1 MQSEVLR
8 RTKIIATLGP
18 ATESAEMIA
27 RLIEAGVNIFRL
39 NMSHAPHDWVRR
51 VVKDIRAA
59 TAASHRFVSILMDTQ
74 GPAIRTGDLSVPLD
88 LQPGQKFTLTVRG
101 ERSEEERS
109 VDVNYENFINDIN
122 IGDVVLID
130 NGAIQMKVLAKRGNK
145 VECEVLTE
153 GKLGSRRHI
162 NLPGVK
168 VSLPALTA
176 KDIADVKLG
185 LELGVDFIALSFV
198 REARDL
204 FQLRE
209 LFDKARPQPF
219 VIAKIEDQ
227 EAVKNLDEIIQNAD
241 GIMVAR
247 GDLGIE
253 VPYEE
258 LPIIQRRIVKTCLR
272 FGKPVIVATHMLE
285 SMIESPM
292 PTRAEVT
299 DVANAVF
306 EQTDAIMLSGET
318 TVGKHPLKCIEVFDR
333 IARRIERS
341 GGAHYFEHAEFSSAR
356 QKLVKSAVVMANEL
370 QSAAILVIT
379 RSGNMARYAAWM
391 RPRYSQIYALCPNDH
406 VAGGLALSW
415 GVTPFVVPFDLI
427 NPENTIEAA
436 LKTFVK
442 QGRLQQG
449 QSIVIIG
456 SILVGE
462 QIVDAVQMRVV

>member
-1 MQSEVLR
+1 MQPSAPR
-8 RTKIIATLGP
+8 KTKIIATLGP
-18 ATESAEMIA
+18 ATEAPEMLA
-27 RLIEAGVNIFRL
+27 KLIEAGVDVFRL

-51 VVKDIRAA
+51 VVHDIRAA
-59 TAASHRFVSILMDTQ
+59 AVAHRQYVGIMMDTQ
-74 GPAIRTGDLSVPLD
+74 GPAIRTGDLGVPLD

-109 VDVNYENFINDIN
+109 VDVNYANFVNDIN

-130 NGAIQMKVLAKRGNK
+130 NGAIEMKVLAKAGNK

-176 KDIADVKLG
+176 KDIKDVLLG
-185 LELGVDFIALSFV
+185 LEIGVDLIALSFV

-204 FQLRE
+204 LQLKE
-209 LFDKARPQPF
+209 LFQENVNRPL

-227 EAVKNLDEIIQNAD
+227 QAVTNLDEIIRESD

-253 VPYEE
+253 IPYEE
-258 LPIIQRRIVKTCLR
+258 LPIVQRRIVKTCLR
-272 FGKPVIVATHMLE
+272 VGKPVIVATHMLE

-299 DVANAVF
+299 DVANAVY

-318 TVGKHPLKCIEVFDR
+318 TVGKHPLRCIEVFDR

-341 GGAHYFEHAEFSSAR
+341 GSAQFHDAAELTQPR

-370 QSAAILVIT
+370 KAEAILVIT
-379 RSGNMARYAAWM
+379 RSGNMARYTAWQ
-391 RPRYSQIYALCPNDH
+391 RPRHSQIYALCPADG
-406 VAGGLALSW
+406 VAQCLSLSW
-415 GVTPFVVPFDLI
+415 GVTPFVVAFDLI

-436 LKTFVK
+436 LKSLLE
-442 QGRLQQG
+442 QGRLHRG
-449 QSIVIIG
+449 TTVVIIG
-456 SILVGE
+456 SILVGD
-462 QIVDAVQMRVV
+462 QVVDAVQMRAV